1 MTTYFTDG
9 ILIMISNKPYGYIN
23 DINELKLSDFIER
36 VTNMYL
42 YNLKHYPEENPTIDG
57 AFREV
62 LLQTADELMG
72 DE

>member
-9 ILIMISNKPYGYIN
+9 ILIMID

-36 VTNMYL
+36 VTDMYL

-62 LLQTADELMG
+62 LLQTSTELV
-72 DE
+72 DNE

>member
-9 ILIMISNKPYGYIN
+9 ILVMID

-36 VTNMYL
+36 VMNMYL
-42 YNLKHYPEENPTIDG
+42 YNLEHYPEEKPTIDG

-62 LLQTADELMG
+62 LLQTTQEILNND
-72 DE
+72 